1 MRVRVRNRREWGHGE
16 KDKLHKQPVQPRML
30 MRMCIMMEIATEEER
45 NTRTAEKV
53 IALLK
58 NRKEGN
64 LTAGNDVNLI
74 AR

>member
-1 MRVRVRNRREWGHGE
+1 MRVRVRNRSEWGHRE
-16 KDKLHKQPVQPRML
+16 KEKLHKQPAQPRML

-45 NTRTAEKV
+45 NTMTAEIV

-64 LTAGNDVNLI
+64 LTTGNDVNLI